1 MQRWLYRRELE
12 RLAGSPVVYL
22 DQCGVDH
29 RLMREW
35 GWAPRG
41 ERVRAEVPGRRLG
54 RTSVISAWRDGRLL
68 APITF
73 QGHCKS
79 ALVEAYFAAA
89 LLPALAKGTL
99 IVLDNAS
106 FHRSRE
112 LARLVEEAGCRL
124 LFLPPYSPDLNPIER
139 TWAAFKKLI
148 RKGLS
153 FAQDKFSFITEKC
166 QCYC

>member
-1 MQRWLYRRELE
+1 MLLREE
-12 RLAGSPVVYL
+12 RLRKRPVVYI
-22 DQCGVDH
+22 DECGVDH

-35 GWAPRG
+35 GRAPRG
-41 ERVRAEVPGRRLG
+41 ERVRAEKSGRRLG
-54 RTSVISAWRDGRLL
+54 RTSVIGAWRGGRLL

-73 QGHCKS
+73 QGHCNS

-89 LLPALAKGTL
+89 LLPALEKGTL
-99 IVLDNAS
+99 VVLDNAS

-124 LFLPPYSPDLNPIER
+124 LFLPAYSPDLNPIEH
-139 TWAAFKKLI
+139 TWAALKKVIL
-148 RKGLS
+148 KGLS
-153 FAQDKFSFITEKC
+153 LAQDKFSFITSTC